1 MLKKL
6 ALFKTFPVIVILLTI
21 SCNLKAQLDS
31 AKNLPNLLM
40 PEFRRSL
47 IKFKSGEKKT
57 AVINYNMATEEL
69 VFLQNGKYLAMD
81 KPQLIDT
88 VYMAN
93 RAFIPVGKA
102 FYEVVL
108 KGPVSLFIQ
117 HKCNVEQ
124 VGSSIGYGQRSRST
138 GPVNLKTM
146 YAGTGTYN
154 LDIPKGYE
162 VKEANAYWIRKEDG
176 SMQNFT
182 NKRQFL
188 KLFPERQKE
197 LEQYINNNRPDFKKV
212 QDVIKLVSYCCGTD
226 S

>member
-1 MLKKL
+1 MIKKL
-6 ALFKTFPVIVILLTI
+6 ALLKTFPVIVILLTI
-21 SCNLKAQLDS
+21 SCTLKAQLDS

-57 AVINYNMATEEL
+57 AVINYNMVKEEL
-69 VFLQNGKYLAMD
+69 VFLQDGKYLAMD
-81 KPQLIDT
+81 NPQLIDT

-93 RAFIPVGKA
+93 RAFVPFGKA

-108 KGPVSLFIQ
+108 KGPVPLFIQ

-124 VGSSIGYGQRSRST
+124 VGSPVGYGQRSHST

-154 LDIPKGYE
+154 LEIPKGYE
-162 VKEANAYWIRKEDG
+162 VREANEYWIRKEDG

-188 KLFPERQKE
+188 KLFPDRQKD
-197 LEQYINNNRPDFKKV
+197 LDQFIRLNKINFEKAA
-212 QDVIKLVSYCCGTD
+212 DVIRLVDYCNQIKK
-226 S
+226 

>member
-1 MLKKL
+1 MIKKL
-6 ALFKTFPVIVILLTI
+6 ALIKNLPVIVILLTI
-21 SCNLKAQLDS
+21 SCTLKAQLDS

-47 IKFKSGEKKT
+47 IKFKSGERKT
-57 AVINYNMATEEL
+57 AVINYNMVTEEL
-69 VFLQNGKYLAMD
+69 VFLQDGKYLALD
-81 KPQLIDT
+81 NPQLIDT

-93 RAFIPVGKA
+93 KPFVPIGKA
-102 FYEVVL
+102 LYEVVL
-108 KGPVSLFIQ
+108 KGPLSLFIQ

-154 LDIPKGYE
+154 LEIPKGYE
-162 VKEANAYWIRKEDG
+162 VSEANEYWIRKEDG

-188 KLFPERQKE
+188 KLFPDRQKDIDQFIS
-197 LEQYINNNRPDFKKV
+197 LNKINFEKPSDL
-212 QDVIKLVSYCCGTD
+212 IKLVNYCSD
-226 S
+226 INK